1 MAKFITRKIASTT
14 IVVGELKIGS
24 TEVEVKGKLVEE
36 GKLDLEK
43 ATKVV
48 QKAFKGQNV
57 IILDLLQDEAQY
69 KISVEDFIANAE
81 KVEVSEE
88 VQEEA
93 KLEIASET
101 EVA

>member
-1 MAKFITRKIASTT
+1 MAKFITRTIASTT
-14 IVVGELKIGS
+14 IVIGELKLGS

-48 QKAFKGQNV
+48 QKAFKGENV
-57 IILDLLQDEAQY
+57 IVLDLVQDEAQY

-81 KVEVSEE
+81 KIEVSEE
-88 VQEEA
+88 VE
-93 KLEIASET
+93 ET
-101 EVA
+101 EEIEQPVA

>member
-1 MAKFITRKIASTT
+1 MAKFITRTIASTT
-14 IVVGELKIGS
+14 IVIGELKLGS

-48 QKAFKGQNV
+48 QKAFKGENV
-57 IILDLLQDEAQY
+57 IVLNLVQDEAQY

-81 KVEVSEE
+81 KIEVSEE
-88 VQEEA
+88 APAQKVAEEV
-93 KLEIASET
+93 
-101 EVA
+101 VA

>member
-1 MAKFITRKIASTT
+1 MAKFITRTIASTT
-14 IVVGELKIGS
+14 IVIGELKLGS

-48 QKAFKGQNV
+48 QKAFKGENV
-57 IILDLLQDEAQY
+57 IVLNLVQDEAQY

-81 KVEVSEE
+81 KIEVSEE
-88 VQEEA
+88 EPTQ
-93 KLEIASET
+93 
-101 EVA
+101 EVAEEVVA

>member
-1 MAKFITRKIASTT
+1 MAKFITRTIASTT
-14 IVVGELKIGS
+14 IVIGELKLGS

-48 QKAFKGQNV
+48 QKAFKGENV
-57 IILDLLQDEAQY
+57 IVLDLVQDEAQY

-81 KVEVSEE
+81 KIEVSEE
-88 VQEEA
+88 EPVQEVAE
-93 KLEIASET
+93 
-101 EVA
+101 EVVA

>member
-1 MAKFITRKIASTT
+1 MAKFITRTIASTT
-14 IVVGELKIGS
+14 IVIGELKLGS

-48 QKAFKGQNV
+48 QKAFKGENV
-57 IILDLLQDEAQY
+57 IVLDLVQDEAQY

-81 KVEVSEE
+81 KIEVSEE
-88 VQEEA
+88 SPSQ
-93 KLEIASET
+93 
-101 EVA
+101 EVAEEVVA

>member
-1 MAKFITRKIASTT
+1 MAKFITRTIASTT
-14 IVVGELKIGS
+14 IVIGELKLGS

-48 QKAFKGQNV
+48 QKAFKGENV
-57 IILDLLQDEAQY
+57 IVLDLVQDEAQY

-81 KVEVSEE
+81 KVEASEE
-88 VQEEA
+88 VE
-93 KLEIASET
+93 ET
-101 EVA
+101 EEIEQPVA

>member
-1 MAKFITRKIASTT
+1 MAKFITRTIASTT

-24 TEVEVKGKLVEE
+24 TEVEVKGKLIEE

-57 IILDLLQDEAQY
+57 IVLDLQQDEAQY

-88 VQEEA
+88 IVEES
-93 KLEIASET
+93 SE
-101 EVA
+101 EHVA